1 MNKNIFTRLLAVA
14 SLAMYAAAK
23 DQKVIEVNE
32 KMLSD
37 MNWNDEE
44 FVMSRDETLTLLMDA
59 YSNWGLQTVSHAP
72 YTVLSR
78 Y

>member
-59 YSNWGLQTVSHAP
+59 DSNWELKPSRYVP
-72 YTVLSR
+72 YTVSER

>member
-23 DQKVIEVNE
+23 HQKVIEVNE
-32 KMLSD
+32 QMLSD

-44 FVMSRDETLTLLMDA
+44 FVMSRDETLTLLMD
-59 YSNWGLQTVSHAP
+59 SESDWELKPTRGVP
-72 YTVLSR
+72 YTVCER

>member
-59 YSNWGLQTVSHAP
+59 DSNWGLQTVSHAP